1 MNTLSANNFPNYPL
15 TSKIWIYQ
23 ASSELSPEQQS
34 KLKANAAEFVAHWTS
49 HNQKVEAKI
58 ELLYNRFLILA
69 VNEQV
74 EAPGGCAIDKAF
86 QFIQY
91 AEREL
96 NIRFL
101 DRTLVA
107 YIDPKAE
114 NGQEKI
120 NTCTMQEFEQL
131 AKIGVLT
138 ENTLVFN
145 NMANNLADLG
155 TKWKVPAKNSWH
167 SRYFSS

>member
-1 MNTLSANNFPNYPL
+1 MDTLTANKFPSYPL

-23 ASSELSPEQQS
+23 ASTELSPEQQS
-34 KLKANAAEFVAHWTS
+34 RLKANAAEFVAHWTS
-49 HNQKVEAKI
+49 HNQKVEAKM
-58 ELLYNRFLILA
+58 ELFYNRFLILA

-86 QFIQY
+86 QFIQ
-91 AEREL
+91 ATEREL
-96 NIRFL
+96 NIRLL

-107 YIDPKAE
+107 YIDPNAE
-114 NGQEKI
+114 NDQETIKV
-120 NTCTMQEFEQL
+120 CTMQEFEQL
-131 AKIGVLT
+131 AKSGVIT

-155 TKWKVPAKNSWH
+155 AKWKVPAKNSWH
-167 SRYFSS
+167 SRYFSN